1 LNINEVQKIFYAQRT
16 EPAKGSTTPNFETT
30 EEKVIRLSEN
40 LKETHVFVA
49 CVSISMAVVSEKGG
63 NENAGINL

>member
-30 EEKVIRLSEN
+30 EEKVIRLGVTGKRTNVTFRGISEDKT
-40 LKETHVFVA
+40 LP
-49 CVSISMAVVSEKGG
+49 
-63 NENAGINL
+63 INCYGKSLPDLF

>member
-16 EPAKGSTTPNFETT
+16 EPANGSTTPNFETT

-40 LKETHVFVA
+40 LKETHVLVA
-49 CVSISMAVVSEKGG
+49 CVRVNLDGSSVRKGRK
-63 NENAGINL
+63 